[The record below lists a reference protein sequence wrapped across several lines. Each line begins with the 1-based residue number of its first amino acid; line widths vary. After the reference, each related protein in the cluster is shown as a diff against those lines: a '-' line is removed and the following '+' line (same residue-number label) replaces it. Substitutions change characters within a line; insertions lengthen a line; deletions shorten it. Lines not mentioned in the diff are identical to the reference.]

1 MFCSKWRFGLWGAL
15 ATRRS
20 PSPPPTPIGLLSW
33 NHSSSLQAPFPFLPS
48 LFPHPL
54 TLFPRAASR
63 ILSRGLGLYQRQ
75 GDSFK
80 AKFIN
85 LGEISNF
92 PFLTQL
98 PRLFSSLLSKLLL
111 PSPHPG
117 FPGDSDSEE
126 STCQCRRSGF
136 NPWVGKIP
144 WRREWQPTPVFLPG
158 EFHGLRRLA
167 GYSPWAH
174 KESDTTERVTLALT
188 FLIHQAPHLL
198 ISLPQIPPSPPGV
211 PAA

>member
-1 MFCSKWRFGLWGAL
+1 MGSTGH
-15 ATRRS
+15 T
-20 PSPPPTPIGLLSW
+20 
-33 NHSSSLQAPFPFLPS
+33 QEPFPASHSRRAAVLEPRLVSPGTVSIPAIPLPS
-48 LFPHPL
+48 SP
-54 TLFPRAASR
+54 TLFPRGASR

-80 AKFIN
+80 AKLIN

-126 STCQCRRSGF
+126 SACQCRRSGF

-144 WRREWQPTPVFLPG
+144 WSRGWQATPVFLYG
-158 EFHGLRRLA
+158 EFHGHRSLE
-167 GYSPWAH
+167 GYSPWGS
-174 KESDTTERVTLALT
+174 KESHMNED
-188 FLIHQAPHLL
+188 
-198 ISLPQIPPSPPGV
+198 
-211 PAA
+211 